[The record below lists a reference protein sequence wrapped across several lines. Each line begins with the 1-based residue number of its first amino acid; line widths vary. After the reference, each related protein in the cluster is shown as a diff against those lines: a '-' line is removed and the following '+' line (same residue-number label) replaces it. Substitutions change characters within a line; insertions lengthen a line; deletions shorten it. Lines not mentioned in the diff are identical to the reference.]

1 MGIASEQRSSFGVS
15 VSAHLTPIA
24 RIWHSRHDS
33 TWFRRSAASPKHR
46 ATILISPRGALSASH
61 IPAAA
66 LWPSRENL
74 QSLLIVSLN
83 SFLLNESNLN
93 QFSSLKS
100 RLTFIF
106 IVLEESANSCR
117 ARGRSTGDVSVELRR
132 SQRRARH
139 WREWSHQSWRKVW
152 DFQRTLGLV
161 GFSFYNGLWF
171 TDYMIAKVLSHAVML
186 GMESR

>member
-1 MGIASEQRSSFGVS
+1 MNERMVGVCETVFISARRQPCRQLRARFSLKLDKNRCSAKMGIASEQRSSS
-15 VSAHLTPIA
+15 VWACRAHLTPID

-33 TWFRRSAASPKHR
+33 VAQQPRRSCNDFNLVSRRFIRFTHS
-46 ATILISPRGALSASH
+46 I
-61 IPAAA
+61 AAA

-117 ARGRSTGDVSVELRR
+117 AGVG
-132 SQRRARH
+132 
-139 WREWSHQSWRKVW
+139 WR
-152 DFQRTLGLV
+152 
-161 GFSFYNGLWF
+161 
-171 TDYMIAKVLSHAVML
+171 VM
-186 GMESR
+186 